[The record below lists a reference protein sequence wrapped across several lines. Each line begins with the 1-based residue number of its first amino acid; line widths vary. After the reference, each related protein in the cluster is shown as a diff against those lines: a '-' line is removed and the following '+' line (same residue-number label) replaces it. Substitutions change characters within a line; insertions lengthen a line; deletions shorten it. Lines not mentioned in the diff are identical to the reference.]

1 MQALN
6 LGPKQPSATQRP
18 ASEFPEPADVYLC
31 DKCAR
36 NVTAHLNLS
45 RAHVRQPLGSVKYV
59 CRCGQCYRS
68 GATEWDYLN
77 NWNKRQWLMDIPL
90 VLILFAGLAGYGVV
104 AYLAVL
110 HRSLLMIVLSLI
122 GIPVAIVFLRLFIA
136 MSTIPFQ
143 IAGSLLRTR
152 LLGKE

>member
-1 MQALN
+1 
-6 LGPKQPSATQRP
+6 
-18 ASEFPEPADVYLC
+18 
-31 DKCAR
+31 
-36 NVTAHLNLS
+36 
-45 RAHVRQPLGSVKYV
+45 
-59 CRCGQCYRS
+59 
-68 GATEWDYLN
+68 
-77 NWNKRQWLMDIPL
+77 MDIPL
-90 VLILFAGLAGYGVV
+90 ALILFAGLAGYGVV

-122 GIPVAIVFLRLFIA
+122 GIPVAIVFLPLFIA

>member
-1 MQALN
+1 MFAVV
-6 LGPKQPSATQRP
+6 
-18 ASEFPEPADVYLC
+18 AS
-31 DKCAR
+31 
-36 NVTAHLNLS
+36 VTAQEQLNGITS
-45 RAHVRQPLGSVKYV
+45 TTGTS
-59 CRCGQCYRS
+59 
-68 GATEWDYLN
+68 
-77 NWNKRQWLMDIPL
+77 
-90 VLILFAGLAGYGVV
+90 
-104 AYLAVL
+104 VL